1 MIPGVL
7 FALEGG
13 QAAIFL
19 TTPIADSQTWIAFV
33 FQLAYSIFK
42 NTGIKDKVMFKV
54 LGMIG
59 MPVSPARQAEKRT
72 DLAVI
77 ASSHNFAE
85 IMSVVL
91 MLVVLAA
98 DTVCRGAGLKEG
110 GSLEK
115 AAPPYYVKPGMLG
128 AWQNGIPS
136 SETAAVLLII
146 LFGRIFATRF
156 EERHFHSIYG
166 PRKTDIAN
174 FVRLVLSKGPSRQRV
189 MCYFFVFA
197 QILIVTCRLPYY
209 GHYFA
214 KSEKNAPADD
224 DD

>member
-1 MIPGVL
+1 M
-7 FALEGG
+7 
-13 QAAIFL
+13 
-19 TTPIADSQTWIAFV
+19 
-33 FQLAYSIFK
+33 
-42 NTGIKDKVMFKV
+42 
-54 LGMIG
+54 
-59 MPVSPARQAEKRT
+59 
-72 DLAVI
+72 
-77 ASSHNFAE
+77 
-85 IMSVVL
+85 
-91 MLVVLAA
+91 A

-156 EERHFHSIYG
+156 EERNFHSIYG

-189 MCYFFVFA
+189 MCYFFIIA
-197 QILIVTCRLPYY
+197 QILLVTARMPFY
-209 GHYFA
+209 GHFFA
-214 KSEKNAPADD
+214 MSEEDAEDADD
-224 DD
+224 GH